1 MTATAQGA
9 APAARANGLWR
20 RQLDHYPDT
29 RPRMAYLAIVVLVTI
44 ALYYALYIPG
54 AVAPLIIAHFGMTFN
69 TYIYIIVISN
79 AVGAFGSVAA
89 GLSDR
94 WGRANLVA
102 YGVVIVGLLVLF
114 GIPNAG
120 STFWYGFLFSIIG
133 VIEGVILVA
142 TPALVRD
149 FSPQLGRASAM
160 GFWTL
165 GPVLGSLV
173 VAVVSTNTLNHLT
186 AWQDQFIICGIA
198 VLVVGA
204 IAVVGLRELSPQ
216 LRDQLMVS
224 MRDRTLIEAK
234 ARGLKVESLLDKPWR
249 QMLRLDIIGSA
260 FAISVFLLIYYT
272 AVGFFTVYFTTLHG
286 FSLSTANSI
295 GNWFWAFDAAA
306 LIIIGIISDRVGVRK
321 PFMVLGAVG
330 AVIMTIIFLNLGH
343 GTTYATFAIVISI
356 NAVFLAIAYAPWM
369 ASYTETVEKHNPA
382 LVATGLAVWGWI
394 IRAVIAIS
402 FLIMPLVISSMT
414 PLVTYGTQVATLSA
428 QYAPELAFAQ
438 SHPTVVAA
446 AQKVPPAVVAT
457 AQSIPPTVL
466 ATAQKIPP
474 TVVATAQAN
483 ATQLANAQ
491 KFAPELAVIQAHP
504 ALFAR
509 LATYKNPAAIPPSLV
524 AQAISAAGGGAKG
537 LKILTTIAANQAAI
551 TGVIAAA
558 PALKTVA
565 PYAADLTTIAPY
577 SAQLTTIAPYSA
589 ELTIMAPYGPQL
601 TALSKVP
608 KSDLLF
614 LQEHG
619 PSVVSAAAAAPGEWK
634 NWWWVCVGGEVV
646 FIPLIFLMTGRWS
659 PRRAREDAEAHQR
672 LVEEEMAKLQ
682 EQEA

>member
-9 APAARANGLWR
+9 APAAGGMNGLWR

-29 RPRMAYLAIVVLVTI
+29 RPRMTYLAIVVLATI
-44 ALYYALYIPG
+44 ALYYAFYIPG
-54 AVAPLIIAHFGMTFN
+54 AVSPSIIAHFGMTFS
-69 TYIYIIVISN
+69 TYVYLIVIAN
-79 AVGAFGSVAA
+79 AVGAFGSLAA
-89 GLSDR
+89 GLADR

-102 YGVVIVGLLVLF
+102 YGLVIVGLLVLF

-120 STFWYGFLFSIIG
+120 STFTYGLLFAIIG
-133 VIEGVILVA
+133 AVEGVILVA

-173 VAVVSTNTLNHLT
+173 VAVVSSNTLSHLP
-186 AWQDQFIICGIA
+186 AWQDQFIICGI
-198 VLVVGA
+198 VILVVAA
-204 IAVVGLRELSPQ
+204 IAVIGLRELSPQ

-224 MRDRTLIEAK
+224 MRDRALIEAR
-234 ARGLKVESLLDKPWR
+234 ARGLDVKTLTEHPWR

-260 FAISVFLLIYYT
+260 FAISVFLLFYYT
-272 AVGFFTVYFTTLHG
+272 AVGFFTIYFTSLFNFT
-286 FSLSTANSI
+286 LSTANSI

-330 AVIMTIIFLNLGH
+330 AIVMTIVFLNLGH
-343 GTTYATFAIVISI
+343 GTTYATFALVISI
-356 NAVFLAIAYAPWM
+356 LAVFLAIAYAPWM
-369 ASYTETVEKHNPA
+369 ASYTETIEKHNPA
-382 LVATGLAVWGWI
+382 LTATGLAVWGWI

-402 FLIMPLVISSMT
+402 LLILPVVVSSMT

-428 QYAPELAFAQ
+428 KYAPELAFAQ
-438 SHPTVVAA
+438 SHPAVVAA
-446 AQKVPPAVVAT
+446 AQKVPPPVVAT

-466 ATAQKIPP
+466 
-474 TVVATAQAN
+474 ATAQAN

-509 LATYKNPAAIPPSLV
+509 LATYSNPATIPPALA
-524 AQAISAAGGGAKG
+524 AQAVSAAGGGAKG
-537 LKILTTIAANQAAI
+537 LQILTTISANKAAI
-551 TGVIAAA
+551 AGVIAAA

-565 PYAADLTTIAPY
+565 PYA
-577 SAQLTTIAPYSA
+577 AQLTTIAPYSA

-608 KSDLLF
+608 ASDLAYLKA
-614 LQEHG
+614 HG
-619 PSVVSAAAAAPGEWK
+619 TDVVNAAAAAPGQWK
-634 NWWWVCVGGEVV
+634 NWWWVCVGGQVV
-646 FIPLIFLMTGRWS
+646 FIPLILLMAGRWS
-659 PRRAREDAEAHQR
+659 PRRAREDTAEHER
-672 LVEEEMAKLQ
+672 LVQDEMTKLG
-682 EQEA
+682 A

>member
-9 APAARANGLWR
+9 APAAGGMTGLWR

-29 RPRMAYLAIVVLVTI
+29 RPRMTYLAIVVLATI
-44 ALYYALYIPG
+44 ALYYAFYIPG
-54 AVAPLIIAHFGMTFN
+54 AVSPSIIAHFGMTFS
-69 TYIYIIVISN
+69 TYVYLIVIAN
-79 AVGAFGSVAA
+79 AVGAFGSLAA
-89 GLSDR
+89 GLADR

-102 YGVVIVGLLVLF
+102 YGLVIVGLLVLF
-114 GIPNAG
+114 GVPNAPN
-120 STFWYGFLFSIIG
+120 TFTYGLLFAIIG
-133 VIEGVILVA
+133 VVEGVILVA

-173 VAVVSTNTLNHLT
+173 VAVVSSNTLSHLP
-186 AWQDQFIICGIA
+186 AWQDQFIICGI
-198 VLVVGA
+198 VILVVAA
-204 IAVVGLRELSPQ
+204 IAVIGLRELSPQ

-224 MRDRTLIEAK
+224 MRDRALIEAR
-234 ARGLKVESLLDKPWR
+234 ARGLDVKTLTEHPWR

-260 FAISVFLLIYYT
+260 FAISVFLIIYYT

-306 LIIIGIISDRVGVRK
+306 LIVIGIISDRVGVRK

-330 AVIMTIIFLNLGH
+330 AIVMTIVFLNLGH
-343 GTTYATFAIVISI
+343 GTTYATFALVISI
-356 NAVFLAIAYAPWM
+356 LAVFLAIAYAPWM
-369 ASYTETVEKHNPA
+369 ASYTETIEKHNPA

-394 IRAVIAIS
+394 IRAVIAVS
-402 FLIMPLVISSMT
+402 LLVLPAVVSSMT

-428 QYAPELAFAQ
+428 KYSSQLAFAA

-446 AQKVPPAVVAT
+446 AQKVPTPVVAT
-457 AQSIPPTVL
+457 AQSIPPAVL
-466 ATAQKIPP
+466 AA
-474 TVVATAQAN
+474 AQAN

-491 KFAPELAVIQAHP
+491 TFAPELAVIQANP
-504 ALFAR
+504 VLFAR
-509 LATYKNPAAIPPSLV
+509 LATYTNPATIPPALV

-537 LKILTTIAANQAAI
+537 LQILTTISANQAAI
-551 TGVIAAA
+551 AGVIAAA

-565 PYAADLTTIAPY
+565 PYA
-577 SAQLTTIAPYSA
+577 AQLTTIAPYSA
-589 ELTIMAPYGPQL
+589 ELTIMAPFGPQL

-608 KSDLLF
+608 PSDLAYLKA
-614 LQEHG
+614 HG
-619 PSVVSAAAAAPGEWK
+619 SDVVSAAAAAPGQWK
-634 NWWWVCVGGEVV
+634 NWWWVCVGGQVI
-646 FIPLIFLMTGRWS
+646 FIPLILLMAGRWS
-659 PRRAREDAEAHQR
+659 PRRAREDTAEHER
-672 LVEEEMAKLQ
+672 LVQDEMANLQ
-682 EQEA
+682 A